1 MRITNNP
8 NVVCPD
14 DLYTREEL
22 QAMDQNAA
30 IEEQIQALDREIVEL
45 DKALEIA
52 DREGN
57 DAAYEILTPRYE
69 DLWSL
74 RDTLRQRITA
84 PID

>member
-8 NVVCPD
+8 NVTCPD
-14 DLYTREEL
+14 DLYTSEEL
-22 QAMDQNAA
+22 ARMEEIGDL
-30 IEEQIQALDREIVEL
+30 EEQVQALDREIVQL
-45 DKALEIA
+45 DKDLEVA

-57 DAAYEILTPRYE
+57 HTAYQSLIPRYE